1 MAHGLRRRAAV
12 INWPVTLIEGDIR
25 LRPLRVRDARAWRE
39 VRARNGDWLTPWDAT
54 LPAEGALEG
63 EAPPSFGAMVRR
75 MNREA
80 RAGRMIPWALDVD
93 GVFRGQVTVGGIAM
107 GSLRGCYIGY
117 WIDQAVAGRGV
128 MTTAVAMA
136 CDYLIGE
143 CGMHRIEINIRP
155 ENKPSRRVAEKLGLR
170 NEGIRADYLH
180 INGQWCDHVSYVLLA
195 GDQPDG
201 LLRRLRSQQHSQ

>member
-1 MAHGLRRRAAV
+1 V
-12 INWPVTLIEGDIR
+12 IDWPVTLVEGDIR
-25 LRPLRVRDARAWRE
+25 LRPLRNRDARAWRD
-39 VRARNGDWLTPWDAT
+39 VRARNSEWLTPWDAT
-54 LPAEGALEG
+54 LPAEGAFEG
-63 EAPPSFGAMVRR
+63 EAPPTFGSMVRR

-80 RAGRMIPWALDVD
+80 RAGRMLPWALDVD
-93 GVFRGQVTVGGIAM
+93 GVLRGQVTVGGIAM
-107 GSLRGCYIGY
+107 GSLRGGYIGY
-117 WIDQAVAGRGV
+117 WIDQEVAGRGI

-155 ENKPSRRVAEKLGLR
+155 ENEPSRRVAEKLGLR
-170 NEGIRADYLH
+170 TEGIRADYLH

-201 LLRRLRSQQHSQ
+201 VLRRLRSQQLSQ

>member
-1 MAHGLRRRAAV
+1 M
-12 INWPVTLIEGDIR
+12 ISWPVTLIEGDIR

-39 VRARNGDWLTPWDAT
+39 VRGRNAEWLAPWDAT
-54 LPAEGALEG
+54 LPSEGAFEG
-63 EAPPSFGAMVRR
+63 EAPPTFSAMVRR

-80 RAGRMIPWALDVD
+80 RAGRMLPWALDVD

-107 GSLRGCYIGY
+107 GSLRGGYIGY
-117 WIDQAVAGRGV
+117 WIDQEVAGRGI
-128 MTTAVAMA
+128 MSTAVAMA

-143 CGMHRIEINIRP
+143 CGLHRIEINIRP
-155 ENKPSRRVAEKLGLR
+155 ENEPSRRVAEKLGLR

-180 INGQWCDHVSYVLLA
+180 INGRWCDHVSYILLA

-201 LLRRLRSQQHSQ
+201 VLRRLRSQQLSQ

>member
-1 MAHGLRRRAAV
+1 
-12 INWPVTLIEGDIR
+12 
-25 LRPLRVRDARAWRE
+25 
-39 VRARNGDWLTPWDAT
+39 
-54 LPAEGALEG
+54 
-63 EAPPSFGAMVRR
+63 
-75 MNREA
+75 
-80 RAGRMIPWALDVD
+80 
-93 GVFRGQVTVGGIAM
+93 
-107 GSLRGCYIGY
+107 
-117 WIDQAVAGRGV
+117 

-155 ENKPSRRVAEKLGLR
+155 ENEPSRRVAAKLGLR

-201 LLRRLRSQQHSQ
+201 VLRRLRSQQLSQ

>member
-1 MAHGLRRRAAV
+1 V
-12 INWPVTLIEGDIR
+12 ISWPVTLIEGDIR

-39 VRARNGDWLTPWDAT
+39 VRSRNAEWLAPWDAT
-54 LPAEGALEG
+54 LPPEGAFEG
-63 EAPPSFGAMVRR
+63 EAPPTFSAMVRR

-80 RAGRMIPWALDVD
+80 RAGRMLPWALDVD

-107 GSLRGCYIGY
+107 GSLRGGYIGY
-117 WIDQAVAGRGV
+117 WIDQEVAGRGI
-128 MTTAVAMA
+128 MSTAVAMA

-143 CGMHRIEINIRP
+143 CELHRIEINIRP
-155 ENKPSRRVAEKLGLR
+155 ENEPSRRVAEKLGLR

-180 INGQWCDHVSYVLLA
+180 INGRWCDHVSYVLLA

-201 LLRRLRSQQHSQ
+201 VLRGLRSQQLSQ